1 MNKISEFIKG
11 KDFSLVVGMVIG
23 TIFYCFAVVF
33 LIDLGSFFTTG
44 ITGIAQIITSII
56 ANFTGFEIIGLKSIL
71 IAVFNVPLFL
81 VAWKGISKRFAIV
94 SLLSVGL
101 QVILVALFEY
111 MFSRG
116 FNPFSAFAKVEGEA
130 NVGRMLCLSIMG
142 GLLTGIG
149 EGVSLRYGGSTGGM
163 DVVSQY
169 VSLSKHK
176 SFTKVTLTLD
186 LTVILCSALFGSIE
200 VAVYTIIRL
209 IISVLVIDKI
219 YTAYNYSKIVIVTDE
234 RQRMKDAL
242 VENLHHGL
250 TIYQAVG
257 GYTNKPKYVIE
268 VICWAFETREY
279 LRLAKKI
286 DPKCFVSTVGVKS
299 VEGNFRINVIA

>member
-1 MNKISEFIKG
+1 MNKLSAFVKG
-11 KDFSLVVGMVIG
+11 KDFSLVVGMIIG

-44 ITGIAQIITSII
+44 ITGIAQIITTII

-94 SLLSVGL
+94 SLASVGL
-101 QVILVALFEY
+101 QVILVALFEFL
-111 MFSRG
+111 FSIG
-116 FNPFSAFAKVEGEA
+116 FNPFVAFAKVEGES

-149 EGVSLRYGGSTGGM
+149 EGVSLRFGGSTGGM

-169 VSLSKHK
+169 VSLAKHK

-186 LTVILCSALFGSIE
+186 LTVILCSCIFGSIE

-299 VEGNFRINVIA
+299 VEGNFRVNVIA